1 MARVRHTE
9 SIELG
14 SPPPADRE
22 RIREVIVVHE
32 GPLHPVV
39 TREVLSSSAA
49 ADPLPPDLAAALEQE
64 EAIVR
69 ERARTATFE
78 ELSEAA
84 RIALGKELDPEAELA
99 PEERAQLVEAVGSLP
114 RRRA

>member
-1 MARVRHTE
+1 MARIRHTE

-14 SPPPADRE
+14 SPPPGDRA
-22 RIREVIVVHE
+22 RTREVIVVHE

-39 TREVLSSSAA
+39 TREILSSSAA
-49 ADPLPPDLAAALEQE
+49 VDSIPPELAAALEQE
-64 EAIVR
+64 EELVR

-84 RIALGKELDPEAELA
+84 RIALGKGLEPETKLE
-99 PEERAQLVEAVGSLP
+99 PEELERIVEFVGT
-114 RRRA
+114 RRR